1 MIQPQA
7 ILDGGEEAR
16 SGEGLTR
23 ARPGAPT
30 VPMLL
35 VADPDTAGVQELAD
49 ALGREG
55 VDVTGVPDGAQ
66 ALLQAGALRPD
77 VVLVSASLP
86 LISAVDF
93 VKAIRASRPV
103 PVLLGVGEGH
113 AELAVQALA
122 AGATACIAMPYRLHE
137 LLPLVQAT
145 ASGEA
150 SGNRILVVGNV
161 ELDINAYQVR
171 VAGELVH
178 LPLREFELLHY
189 LMRNL
194 DRTVTREQIMR
205 QVWHASGD
213 NVATNT
219 IAVHVKR
226 LRARLGDIDD
236 TVIQT
241 VRGVGYRLASP
252 SPGAGR

>member
-1 MIQPQA
+1 MTQPPA
-7 ILDGGEEAR
+7 PLDGGEQAR
-16 SGEGLTR
+16 DGEYPAR
-23 ARPGAPT
+23 ARPGAP
-30 VPMLL
+30 VLL
-35 VADPDTAGVQELAD
+35 VADPDTAGVRELAE

-66 ALLQAGALRPD
+66 ALIQAGALRPD
-77 VVLVSASLP
+77 TVLASATLP
-86 LISAVDF
+86 LIGAVDF
-93 VKAIRASRPV
+93 VRAVRASRPTT
-103 PVLLGVGEGH
+103 VLLGVGEGH

-122 AGATACIAMPYRLHE
+122 AGATACVARPYRVHE
-137 LLPLVQAT
+137 LLPLLQAT

-150 SGNRILVVGNV
+150 GAHRVITVGGLA
-161 ELDINAYQVR
+161 LDLNAYQVR
-171 VAGELVH
+171 VDGTAVH

-205 QVWHASGD
+205 HVWHASGD
-213 NVATNT
+213 DVATNT

-226 LRARLGDIDD
+226 LRARLGDTDD

-241 VRGVGYRLASP
+241 VRGVGYRLVSP
-252 SPGAGR
+252 RP